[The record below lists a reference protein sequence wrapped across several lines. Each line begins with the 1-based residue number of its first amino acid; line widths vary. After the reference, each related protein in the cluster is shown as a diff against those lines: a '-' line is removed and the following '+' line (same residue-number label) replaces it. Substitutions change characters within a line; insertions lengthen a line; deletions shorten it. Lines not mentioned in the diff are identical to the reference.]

1 MYSNVKQ
8 LLAYAAMAILFAT
21 CTKQSELPGEP
32 PVPPVEI
39 PKNIIIDSSDGVST
53 TGLDAPKRGIIIS
66 RAGMIDAWVRKF
78 RELIGPLSL
87 NESQPLGRREV
98 NWDDIV
104 LFLTNNNGFPGNY
117 FNRTDAGAPY
127 DRKRGIELTTPGD
140 GFRVSNNQFGD
151 IDSLYRDEFIPY
163 SPLRNITSVGSNIID
178 IHFKSPG
185 SDKPGYVHGFGVVL
199 SDVNIP
205 GSTSVSLYSGKFFLG
220 TFPIKIADTGEF
232 SFFGI
237 YLPQVKITR
246 ARIKLGEAPLGN
258 GVKDVCDSPAGKD
271 LVAMDDLIFSNPRR
285 L

>member
-8 LLAYAAMAILFAT
+8 LLTMSAITILLIA
-21 CTKQSELPGEP
+21 CSKQTEQTGQLPLP
-32 PVPPVEI
+32 PDEI
-39 PKNIIIDSSDGVST
+39 PGNIIVDSSDDVTINGA
-53 TGLDAPKRGIIIS
+53 DAGKRAVIIS
-66 RAGMIDAWVRKF
+66 KSGMIDAWVRKF
-78 RELIGPLSL
+78 RELLGPISL

-98 NWDDIV
+98 SWDDVV

-117 FNRTDAGAPY
+117 FNRTDAGSPY
-127 DRKRGIELTTPGD
+127 NRRTGIELTTPGT

-163 SPLRNITSVGSNIID
+163 SPLKNITAVGSNIVD

-185 SDKPGYVHGFGVVL
+185 SDKPGYVHGFGVVF
-199 SDVNIP
+199 SDVNIA
-205 GSTSVSLYSGKFFLG
+205 GSTMVSLYSGKFFLG
-220 TFPIKIADTGEF
+220 NFPVKIADTGEF

-258 GVKDVCDSPAGKD
+258 GVKDVCDSPTGKD
-271 LVAMDDLIFSNPRR
+271 LVVMDDLIFSNPRR